1 MKTKIQLI
9 VFITTFLSV
18 NINAQILK
26 DLAKKAKDA
35 VKIENI
41 NQATKIVS
49 NGKNT
54 ADKMINPPSVLTF
67 TSNNKINKI
76 TISSEELIC
85 GPKNAPHHMLR
96 SNDVI
101 FFKYWDAVNALN
113 CTSDEQAF
121 KNSPSKESI
130 GSWQMAF
137 LTTPKYKTVS
147 FIFNYSDSVLNFIN
161 NKNVTSQ
168 YIKRTLK
175 GDSVYNYIAKSKD
188 EYNKIYFKEI
198 GNYEG
203 RFSEGKFF
211 DKDGQIICE
220 YEGNNTFELMQMYY
234 ARIFKIASTTLSDI
248 LDQAVIAKEGIVSEA
263 KQKIRNAEIAKEK
276 EAYLK
281 TTKNCKYCNK
291 PYTGISFELLKSKD
305 KYKPCSGQ
313 SQKVYYDAFCTMK
326 CALEWCQNSQQ

>member
-9 VFITTFLSV
+9 VFTITLLSL

-35 VKIENI
+35 AKIENI

-49 NGKNT
+49 NVKNT

-67 TSNNKINKI
+67 TSNNTIKKI
-76 TISSEELIC
+76 TISTEELSC

-113 CTSDEQAF
+113 CTTDEQAF
-121 KNSPSKESI
+121 RNSPSKESI

-137 LTTPKYKTVS
+137 LTTPKYNTVT

-161 NKNVTSQ
+161 NKNITSQ

-175 GDSVYNYIAKSKD
+175 GDSVYNYISKSKD
-188 EYNKIYFKEI
+188 EYNKNYYKEI
-198 GNYEG
+198 GKYEG

-211 DKDGQIICE
+211 NKDGQIICE
-220 YEGNNTFELMQMYY
+220 YEGNNKFELMQMYY
-234 ARIFKIASTTLSDI
+234 ARIFKIASTTLSEV
-248 LDQAVIAKEGIVSEA
+248 LDQAVIDKENKVLDA
-263 KQKIRNAEIAKEK
+263 KQKVKDAEIAKKNE
-276 EAYLK
+276 EYLK
-281 TTKNCKYCNK
+281 TTKKCKFCNHE
-291 PYTGISFELLKSKD
+291 YTGVSFNFGKFRSSK
-305 KYKPCSGQ
+305 KPCANEIFE
-313 SQKVYYDAFCTMK
+313 VYYNSFCSRK
-326 CALEWCQNSQQ
+326 CALDHCDVTQ